1 LIDVELLKSLT
12 EFEDKDTA
20 HSNKIT
26 LFELREYDLKDR
38 DLTEKERED
47 KAFCI
52 LAQYLTD
59 LETARRIHTAFITL
73 LGKENLQF
81 IENMYRNAFTEAK
94 VDQNSISF
102 YKSDLSSPIKT
113 IYLSIDFLNE
123 LQWLPVKEISL
134 EENIQS
140 KLGPEVS
147 TEATTTSEM
156 KRESPS
162 PPQEKPSL
170 AVSSQQPTEVKTSN
184 TKTQNNKR
192 DSEL

>member
-1 LIDVELLKSLT
+1 MIDVELLKSLT

-81 IENMYRNAFTEAK
+81 IENMYRNAFT
-94 VDQNSISF
+94 
-102 YKSDLSSPIKT
+102 
-113 IYLSIDFLNE
+113 
-123 LQWLPVKEISL
+123 
-134 EENIQS
+134 
-140 KLGPEVS
+140 
-147 TEATTTSEM
+147 
-156 KRESPS
+156 
-162 PPQEKPSL
+162 
-170 AVSSQQPTEVKTSN
+170 
-184 TKTQNNKR
+184 
-192 DSEL
+192 